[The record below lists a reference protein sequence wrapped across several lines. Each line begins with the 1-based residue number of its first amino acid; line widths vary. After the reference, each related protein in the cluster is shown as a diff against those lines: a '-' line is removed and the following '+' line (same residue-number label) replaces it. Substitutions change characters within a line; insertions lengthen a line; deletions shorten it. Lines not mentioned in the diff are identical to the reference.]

1 MKDIMLNYYKHIA
14 LPACLALVFGMPL
27 ASQAGDNNATLSK
40 DKYQY
45 GDEYKGGMRQI
56 GGQTGLDNATKQ
68 KFVAA
73 YIEIRKIQGDYT
85 SKLENIDNEKKA
97 QELQKRAQVRMVE
110 VVKNHDMTVNE
121 YNQIVSIISSDSE
134 LRREVENMAQT
145 RTAG

>member
-45 GDEYKGGMRQI
+45 GDEYKGSMEQI

-73 YIEIRKIQGDYT
+73 YIEIKKILGDYT
-85 SKLENIDNEKKA
+85 GKLETVSDEKKA
-97 QELQKRAQVRMVE
+97 RELQKQAQVKMSE
-110 VVKNHDMTVNE
+110 VVESNDMTVHE

-134 LRREVENMAQT
+134 LRREIENMT
-145 RTAG
+145 